1 MARRA
6 AREISSGQVIA
17 LGPGLPSLVPQ
28 EISPGAG
35 AWFLTHTGLLNHGPG
50 QNPVGSASL
59 SFADAAAMVHGGH
72 VDTAV
77 IETAWV
83 TAGGDFG
90 HRTHDS
96 IILELGGLDP
106 ELVISPG
113 IFVNRVVQTI

>member
-50 QNPVGSASL
+50 QNPVGSA
-59 SFADAAAMVHGGH
+59 FRAMAATISVAE
-72 VDTAV
+72 VD
-77 IETAWV
+77 E
-83 TAGGDFG
+83 
-90 HRTHDS
+90 
-96 IILELGGLDP
+96 ILELGGLDP